1 MTPDL
6 SWFHLHPWHAKE
18 QSVVL
23 ATQSCPTLCDP
34 TVCSPPGPSVHWISQ
49 ARILESCHFLL
60 RGIFPTQGLNLGLLL
75 CRQILYC
82 LGHQGSPKGTKG
94 AGYTPSEACLLNRKP
109 QPGPQPTKGK
119 FCYRWNC
126 MLHPQQLTLTAKNN
140 PHWACPRPDAPMNCI
155 LLGPFQVPKEVLL
168 LVSRNDPNSTPHNSY
183 KPGKKCNTKLLYHLS
198 P

>member
-6 SWFHLHPWHAKE
+6 SWFHLHPSHAKE

-60 RGIFPTQGLNLGLLL
+60 QEIFPTQGLNLGLLL

-119 FCYRWNC
+119 FCYRWNWEIISIHSSWLLQPKIIPTGLALGQ
-126 MLHPQQLTLTAKNN
+126 MPPWTAHFWGLFKYQKKFCFWYQGMI
-140 PHWACPRPDAPMNCI
+140 P
-155 LLGPFQVPKEVLL
+155 
-168 LVSRNDPNSTPHNSY
+168 TPHHITAINL
-183 KPGKKCNTKLLYHLS
+183 GKSATQS